1 MGQLFH
7 TPLTDGLTA
16 LNSAGIDAPM
26 TELDS
31 AIGNMGKHAFA
42 IAQGPITVG
51 RADSGGTQSIRWPTI
66 DIYHHRNDALG
77 TIVRNYVAA
86 GATTV
91 AGGSVTSTLCKYV
104 TLSDTD
110 NQVLSMSTADYDGLP
125 TSLGKDIF
133 ILAMRARSPVAGQ
146 YSTWWFPSIL
156 RMQPIVASWSIGA
169 GVTST
174 AVAFP
179 AGVVTQ
185 DLLYMVILSATTA
198 GFWALD
204 PYVAPASRLSTGFTV
219 THTNSLLGGQAFDYT
234 IIT

>member
-51 RADSGGTQSIRWPTI
+51 RADSGLTQSIRWPTI

-86 GATTV
+86 GAVTIA
-91 AGGSVTSTLCKYV
+91 AGNLSTLCRYV
-104 TLSDTD
+104 TLSDTND
-110 NQVLSMSTADYDGLP
+110 QVLSMSAADYDGLP
-125 TSLGKDIF
+125 ASLGKDAF
-133 ILAMRARSPVAGQ
+133 ILFMRARSPLASQ
-146 YSTWWFPSIL
+146 YSTWWFPGIL

-179 AGVVTQ
+179 AGVVTR
-185 DLLYMVILSATTA
+185 DLLYMVILSATSPN
-198 GFWALD
+198 FLSLD
-204 PYVAPASRLSTGFTV
+204 PYVAPASRFDYGFTV
-219 THTNSLLGGQAFDYT
+219 THLPSGVGGQTFDYT